1 MSIFFI
7 SLITLTLNGVAGS
20 QIPKATGLT
29 NFTRITAGGFGAS
42 LTTTFWDRGASLN
55 QTRLAEIAPSNG
67 QGWLSAVDGLRHMG
81 LDRAHALGVITGQF
95 VNQAYLLATL
105 DFFRVSAWLMILM
118 APLVWLTRPAR
129 GGGGGAVA
137 AD

>member
-1 MSIFFI
+1 
-7 SLITLTLNGVAGS
+7 
-20 QIPKATGLT
+20 
-29 NFTRITAGGFGAS
+29 
-42 LTTTFWDRGASLN
+42 
-55 QTRLAEIAPSNG
+55 
-67 QGWLSAVDGLRHMG
+67 MG

-129 GGGGGAVA
+129 AGGGAVA
-137 AD
+137 AAD